1 MPRRTLLYNKP
12 RSRESGVHAKGT
24 SIGDSTH
31 PDRGRSRSGPH
42 APAVSVGAF
51 GKHPGWD
58 DHIDDPGID
67 TQRLID
73 LKQALYLQG
82 IAGNIDSGAWDR
94 LEPGKRLERF
104 DHLLVVASSAGVAV
118 ARLWASRDGKGR
130 AKYPLVA
137 CADWRGVS
145 ARDAISRSAPELDAL
160 KARAESATT
169 ADELRAAIDATRQR
183 LRAALESGS
192 DTHNPS
198 QSPLAAIVSGGVL
211 GAEGLLRVMY
221 HIRKEVDRSGS
232 AGGTRLDARAPDSFA
247 LRVPARDPDDLC
259 LWIEALAT
267 LLPAGA
273 AVTGVLA
280 LGQGWLDLIIGPIS
294 TPTLFCLKATL
305 QALPLTS
312 DIPYTIDEAFAAEAK
327 AAIAG
332 TATKVPVSTR
342 PAAKVSRSRV
352 PIIAGAAGAV
362 LVAVVGGYFALSGG
376 EKSGAPQPAA
386 IPPIASSPP
395 KPTPPTVEGPTP
407 RDSKPVESASKP
419 PAEEPPRAIA
429 STPPKPRPAP
439 PDPATRAPEP
449 TARSPEPTTEPARVA
464 PSTVPPSTV
473 RAEAPPRT
481 EEPSQA
487 AVEAATL
494 AEARAKIEGITLPS
508 SWESVRQGWLA
519 LQRAAIADLKPATAT
534 EQVRQADR
542 VARVLGALGDRLPIA
557 AANVTEEWERALW
570 ARFGTSREAAITR
583 AASEALAA
591 GPASA
596 ADVIERQR
604 ERVERA
610 LSEERNGIATAIAEV
625 RVAGRQLDLGYAPDD
640 AAPTSL
646 SARSAL
652 ERNARVLNGV
662 AVPLAARV
670 ESLDRIAA
678 MDDPTALLA
687 AAGAQLDTSLAAVRR
702 LTELDFW
709 PASARELDEAAAM
722 RQRAVAAAS
731 TVDVESRRTAIE
743 AMLAERAAEW
753 WAGAF
758 ARAATG
764 EEIDAI
770 VSRAPAFGIDGS
782 TLRDPRLSLNWS
794 IGQLR
799 RASSDDEVRARAA
812 TVIERSRSAGASA
825 LATELDA
832 ALNPGAPGTDPA
844 RLGPGALPGFAGV
857 MGEGGSVRFSREDP
871 PVTLEFRPVE
881 VVGAG
886 SARAIAYLSTTEVS
900 VGVFSAA
907 STLADASGSAM
918 RALLPPIPSEIADPR
933 EGPRAW
939 RWAAPTGPGMA
950 PALSWLKPSRVV
962 TRAQEYPPGLSP
974 DTPTAEHPM
983 QHVSPT
989 AAALAARALGCRLP
1003 TAAEWRAARAASG
1016 AVSASA
1022 CNLRDATWKRQQE
1035 HVESLRRA
1043 NPNLPTLESLS
1054 FADALGPKT
1063 AGTLPESDGV
1073 LWLAGVAVGPGPFHH
1088 IVGNVAEYVVEPGPS
1103 AWPEAASSPAAL
1115 AAFLRSSA
1123 IGVAGLSALSP
1134 CEPAMLGDPPIVV
1147 YPARDISAQVGYADV
1162 GFRLAFSADGAA
1174 PAESLA
1180 ARLARVVTVERYV
1193 LPTR

>member
-1 MPRRTLLYNKP
+1 MPRQTLLYNKP

-42 APAVSVGAF
+42 ASAVSVGAF

-145 ARDAISRSAPELDAL
+145 ARHAIARSAPELDTL

-192 DTHNPS
+192 DTHNSS
-198 QSPLAAIVSGGVL
+198 QSPLAAIVSRGVL

-232 AGGTRLDARAPDSFA
+232 AGGTRLDARAPESFA

-294 TPTLFCLKATL
+294 TATLFCLKATL

-332 TATKVPVSTR
+332 TGPKVPVSTR
-342 PAAKVSRSRV
+342 PAAKASRSRL
-352 PIIAGAAGAV
+352 PIIAGAAGVA
-362 LVAVVGGYFALSGG
+362 LVAIVGGYFAISGG
-376 EKSGAPQPAA
+376 GSGTPQPAA
-386 IPPIASSPP
+386 TPPVASRPP
-395 KPTPPTVEGPTP
+395 APTPPAGERPTP
-407 RDSKPVESASKP
+407 KDSKPVESASKP

-429 STPPKPRPAP
+429 STPPKPQPTP
-439 PDPATRAPEP
+439 PEPATRAPEP
-449 TARSPEPTTEPARVA
+449 TAKPHEPTTEPARVTT
-464 PSTVPPSTV
+464 PVVPPATGS
-473 RAEAPPRT
+473 AEAPPRT
-481 EEPSQA
+481 EEPRQA
-487 AVEAATL
+487 AAEAATM
-494 AEARAKIEGITLPS
+494 AEARAQIEGITLAS
-508 SWESVRQGWLA
+508 SSESVRQGWLA
-519 LQRAAIADLKPATAT
+519 LRRAAIADLKPATAT

-542 VARVLGALGDRLPIA
+542 VARALGALGDRLPSA
-557 AANVTEEWERALW
+557 AADATEEWERALW

-596 ADVIERQR
+596 ADVIEKQG

-610 LSEERNGIATAIAEV
+610 LTQERDAIATAIAEV
-625 RVAGRQLDLGYAPDD
+625 RTADRQLELGYAPDD
-640 AAPTSL
+640 AAATAL

-652 ERNARVLNGV
+652 ERNARVLDGV
-662 AVPLAARV
+662 TIPLAARV
-670 ESLDRIAA
+670 KSLDRIAA
-678 MDDPTALLA
+678 MDDPAALLA
-687 AAGAQLDTSLAAVRR
+687 AAGTQLDTSLAAVRR
-702 LTELDFW
+702 LAELDAW
-709 PASARELDEAAAM
+709 PASARDLEAAFAL
-722 RQRAVAAAS
+722 RQRAIAAAS
-731 TVDVESRRTAIE
+731 TVDVEARRTAVE
-743 AMLAERAAEW
+743 AMLAERGAEW

-770 VSRAPAFGIDGS
+770 VSYAAGFGVDGS
-782 TLRDPRLSLNWS
+782 ALRDPRLSLNWS

-799 RASSDDEVRARAA
+799 RASSDDEVRSRAA

-825 LATELDA
+825 LAMDLDA
-832 ALNPGAPGTDPA
+832 ALNPGASGTDPA
-844 RLGPGALPGFAGV
+844 KLGPGALPGFTGV
-857 MGEGGSVRFSREDP
+857 MGAGGGVRFSRADP
-871 PVTLEFRPVE
+871 PLTLEFRPVE

-886 SARAIAYLSTTEVS
+886 GARAIAYLSTTEAS

-907 STLADASGSAM
+907 SVLADASGSAM
-918 RALLPPIPSEIADPR
+918 RALLPPIPSEIGDPR
-933 EGPRAW
+933 EGPRSW
-939 RWAAPTGPGMA
+939 RWAATAGPALA

-962 TRAQEYPPGLSP
+962 TRAQEYPAGLSP
-974 DTPTAEHPM
+974 DAPTTEHPM
-983 QHVSPT
+983 QHVAPT
-989 AAALAARALGCRLP
+989 AAALAARSLGCRLP
-1003 TAAEWRAARAASG
+1003 TAAEWRAARAACG
-1016 AVSASA
+1016 AVSAST

-1035 HVESLRRA
+1035 HVESLRRV

-1073 LWLAGVAVGPGPFHH
+1073 LWFAGVAVGPGPFHH
-1088 IVGNVAEYVVEPGPS
+1088 IVGNVAEYVVDPGPS
-1103 AWPEAASSPAAL
+1103 AWPEAASSPSAL
-1115 AAFLRSSA
+1115 AAFLRSA
-1123 IGVAGLSALSP
+1123 TIGIAGLSALSP
-1134 CEPAMLGDPPIVV
+1134 CEPAMLADPPIVV

-1162 GFRLAFSADGAA
+1162 GFRLAFSAEGAA
-1174 PAESLA
+1174 PADSLA
-1180 ARLARVVTVERYV
+1180 ARLARVVTLERYV